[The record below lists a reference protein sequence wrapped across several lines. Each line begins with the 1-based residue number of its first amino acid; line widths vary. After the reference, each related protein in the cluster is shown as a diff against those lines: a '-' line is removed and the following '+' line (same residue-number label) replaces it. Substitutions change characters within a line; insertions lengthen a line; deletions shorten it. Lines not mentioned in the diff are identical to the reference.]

1 MDHQRHQPLNA
12 DANHRDRPR
21 ERLLHHGA
29 KALTTTELLAL
40 LIGHGTAGTSAESIA
55 RDIVERFGTLTDLA
69 ARDVAELRR
78 IHGMGTAKAATLCAA
93 MELGVRLQAEPF
105 GRRTSITSPRVLAEL
120 MRPRLRH
127 QRTESF
133 HVLLLNSANQLLRD
147 VVVSE
152 GSLNAC
158 IIHPREVFRIAI
170 AENAAAV
177 ILLHNHQSGNT
188 EPSPE
193 DLAITRQLVEAG
205 RIVDIRVL
213 DHVIIGGDEFTSFAE
228 RHLL

>member
-1 MDHQRHQPLNA
+1 MLHTQITAPKDLE
-12 DANHRDRPR
+12 RPR
-21 ERLLHHGA
+21 ERLLRHGPR
-29 KALTTTELLAL
+29 ALTTTELLAL
-40 LIGHGTAGTSAESIA
+40 LIGHGTAGTSAEQIA
-55 RDIVERFGTLTDLA
+55 RTVIETFTSLADLA
-69 ARDVAELRR
+69 GRDMSELRS

-105 GRRTSITSPRVLAEL
+105 ARRTTITSPKILADL

-133 HVLLLNSANQLLRD
+133 HVLLLNTANQILRD
-147 VVVSE
+147 VIVSE

-170 AENAAAV
+170 AENAAAI
-177 ILLHNHQSGNT
+177 ILIHNHPSGNT

-193 DLAITRQLVEAG
+193 DLTITRQLVEAG

-213 DHVIIGGDEFTSFAE
+213 DHVIIGGDDFTSFAE